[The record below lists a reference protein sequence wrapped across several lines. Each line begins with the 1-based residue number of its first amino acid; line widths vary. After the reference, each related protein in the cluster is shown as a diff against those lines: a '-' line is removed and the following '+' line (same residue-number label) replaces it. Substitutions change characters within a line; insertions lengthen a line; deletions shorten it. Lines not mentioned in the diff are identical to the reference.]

1 MSTMYDGGREGG
13 SGGNGG
19 SSGYG
24 SGGYGSGGYGG
35 SGGGSGGGRPRKR
48 GGRFGKFGIR
58 PKRVVVP
65 KEPLNYKNVS
75 YLATF
80 VGPTGKILS
89 RRRTN
94 FSGQNQRKL
103 TNAIKLA
110 RFLALL
116 PYVGSTSEFRPRSSS
131 DYRPRRY

>member
-1 MSTMYDGGREGG
+1 MSTMDEFT
-13 SGGNGG
+13 SED
-19 SSGYG
+19 S
-24 SGGYGSGGYGG
+24 YGG
-35 SGGGSGGGRPRKR
+35 SGGGPGGRGRKR
-48 GGRFGKFGIR
+48 GGGRFGKFGIR
-58 PKRVVVP
+58 PKRVAFP
-65 KEPLNYKNVS
+65 KEPLDYKNVS

-89 RRRTN
+89 RRRTG

-110 RFLALL
+110 RFMALL
-116 PYVGSTSEFRPRSSS
+116 PFVGSTGEFRPRPSGSG

>member
-1 MSTMYDGGREGG
+1 MSTMDEFT
-13 SGGNGG
+13 SED
-19 SSGYG
+19 SF
-24 SGGYGSGGYGG
+24 GG
-35 SGGGSGGGRPRKR
+35 SGGGPGGRGRKR
-48 GGRFGKFGIR
+48 GGRFSKFGIR
-58 PKRVVVP
+58 PKRVALP
-65 KEPLNYKNVS
+65 KEPLNYKNIS

-89 RRRTN
+89 RRRTG

-110 RFLALL
+110 RFMALL
-116 PYVGSTSEFRPRSSS
+116 PFVGSTGEFRPRPSG

>member
-1 MSTMYDGGREGG
+1 MSTMYDGGRDGG

-24 SGGYGSGGYGG
+24 SGGYGSGGYG

-48 GGRFGKFGIR
+48 GGRFGKFSIR
-58 PKRVVVP
+58 PKRVVLP
-65 KEPLNYKNVS
+65 KEPLEYKNIS

-89 RRRTN
+89 RRRTG

-110 RFLALL
+110 RFMALL
-116 PYVGSTSEFRPRSSS
+116 PYIGSTGEFRPRPSG
-131 DYRPRRY
+131 DNRPRTY